1 MSKYMDRHLGNMSV
15 LVGHNVNRYSLLLNT
30 DDLTNA
36 YLKMRN
42 DLGYPLMLEST
53 YRRAIVYN
61 KQGLEK
67 QIESMIA
74 EVVGENFSKL
84 TDLVANDVVNTLN
97 TIHQLANG
105 QVVLGT
111 TSQSNKL
118 SSLIGKALG
127 KGLVKGLVKGFFD
140 ILDDITTYDDKR

>member
-1 MSKYMDRHLGNMSV
+1 MSKYMDKHLGNMSV
-15 LVGHNVNRYSLLLNT
+15 LVGHNVSRYSLLLNT

-97 TIHQLANG
+97 SIHQLANG

-127 KGLVKGLVKGFFD
+127 KGLVKGFFD